1 MPLLSGNMALT
12 SREWAI
18 TALVF
23 QGRTNA
29 QIAAE
34 IQTTEHIVE
43 THLRR
48 IVDKTGCWNRTEI
61 ALWYLKIGV
70 VKERRFYDRREANW
84 EISGEH
90 RESHAVLF
98 WFQVDKILSI
108 GKASGICA
116 VIRTADLTGTLRN
129 FRE

>member
-1 MPLLSGNMALT
+1 MPLLSGNMDLT

-29 QIAAE
+29 QIAAQ
-34 IQTTEHIVE
+34 IQTTEPVVE

-61 ALWYLKIGV
+61 ALWYLKIGI

-84 EISGEH
+84 EIRDEH
-90 RESHAVLF
+90 REFDRRHPPERSSRANEQHEINL
-98 WFQVDKILSI
+98 D
-108 GKASGICA
+108 
-116 VIRTADLTGTLRN
+116 
-129 FRE
+129 E